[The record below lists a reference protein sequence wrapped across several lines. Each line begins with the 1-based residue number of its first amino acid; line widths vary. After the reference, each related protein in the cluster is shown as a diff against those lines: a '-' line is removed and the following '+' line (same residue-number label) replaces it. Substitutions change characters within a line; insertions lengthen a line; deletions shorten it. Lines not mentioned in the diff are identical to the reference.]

1 MAEMGQHPT
10 QQQAKG
16 FFADKLN
23 LASDHAYSLTITSVC
38 YPRRRCFHPGF
49 TLSYHTNHPNHPS
62 LLYAMSYHEED
73 NNAGKILLAALAG
86 AGAGIIAGM
95 LLAPDKGSA
104 TRENWKGIAT
114 KYSGQLGE
122 QATKLGSDLETK
134 FKEYAG
140 KLEDMGVTLPGASL
154 KMKGSWDEIKGKLK
168 QQYAQLTDEDLT
180 YAEGKGDELVGK
192 LQDKMA
198 KAKLK

>member
-1 MAEMGQHPT
+1 M
-10 QQQAKG
+10 
-16 FFADKLN
+16 
-23 LASDHAYSLTITSVC
+23 
-38 YPRRRCFHPGF
+38 PRFRYWPA
-49 TLSYHTNHPNHPS
+49 LPYHTNHPNHPS
-62 LLYAMSYHEED
+62 YFYAMSYHEED

-104 TRENWKGIAT
+104 TRENWKGVAS

-122 QATKLGSDLETK
+122 QASKLGTDLETK

-140 KLEDMGVTLPGASL
+140 KLEDMGVTLPGVSL

-192 LQDKMA
+192 LQDKLGKG
-198 KAKLK
+198 KAEVTKMLNDM